1 MCCLIRTQAALT
13 RRRRAALAPLSSPL
27 GVRQERSPG
36 VRQCNEAGAVRK
48 ALEAARKKGEP
59 AQRVPGAVR
68 KVLGLARKKD
78 ALAQR
83 VPGAGRLKPER
94 MGTVPVQSRSLKLM
108 GERAQR
114 CRRMTRSLLY
124 LQGSCRLWHRLLPV
138 YSWSTA
144 IRPTISAG
152 RGSRDRGTNPAAD
165 LSWRDPS
172 YTSPFIER

>member
-1 MCCLIRTQAALT
+1 MLGPA
-13 RRRRAALAPLSSPL
+13 RA
-27 GVRQERSPG
+27 Q
-36 VRQCNEAGAVRK
+36 
-48 ALEAARKKGEP
+48 GEP
-59 AQRVPGAVR
+59 AQRALEAVR
-68 KVLGLARKKD
+68 KKD
-78 ALAQR
+78 VPVAAQTAL
-83 VPGAGRLKPER
+83 GAGRLKPEQ

-152 RGSRDRGTNPAAD
+152 RSSRDRGTNPAAD

>member
-1 MCCLIRTQAALT
+1 MCCSIRTQAAAP
-13 RRRRAALAPLSSPL
+13 RRRKAALAPLSSPL

-36 VRQCNEAGAVRK
+36 VRRCNEAEAVREV
-48 ALEAARKKGEP
+48 LGLARAQGEP
-59 AQRVPGAVR
+59 ARRVPGAVR
-68 KVLGLARKKD
+68 EVLGLAQTQD
-78 ALAQR
+78 APEQTVLEAE
-83 VPGAGRLKPER
+83 RLKPEQT
-94 MGTVPVQSRSLKLM
+94 GTVPVQSRSLRLRGK
-108 GERAQR
+108 RAQR

-124 LQGSCRLWHRLLPV
+124 LQGPCRLWHRLLPV

-152 RGSRDRGTNPAAD
+152 RSSRDRGTNPAAD

>member
-1 MCCLIRTQAALT
+1 MGAAD
-13 RRRRAALAPLSSPL
+13 A
-27 GVRQERSPG
+27 
-36 VRQCNEAGAVRK
+36 
-48 ALEAARKKGEP
+48 
-59 AQRVPGAVR
+59 PGAERGVLGPARAQGVSVR
-68 KVLGLARKKD
+68 EVLGLVRKKD

-83 VPGAGRLKPER
+83 APGAGHLKPER
-94 MGTVPVQSRSLKLM
+94 MGTALVQSRSLKLR

-114 CRRMTRSLLY
+114 CRRMMRSLLY
-124 LQGSCRLWHRLLPV
+124 LQGPCRLWHRLLPV

-144 IRPTISAG
+144 IHPTISAG